1 VMATAAQEVNVNF
14 GWSPFTDFVYTTYA
28 DELTQVKAGS
38 ISFEQAMQDMQTKV
52 VQYAKDQGFTVTTP

>member
-1 VMATAAQEVNVNF
+1 VDF

-28 DELTQVKAGS
+28 DEISQVKAGS
-38 ISFEQAMQDMQTKV
+38 ISFEQAMQDIQTKV